1 MRTMMEL
8 NDYDS
13 DDDLDTR
20 ADFTDDILEEMKHDC
35 IIKKIDLFKDLMARE
50 PEFYGINKICSGS
63 IYEIMNNGKTLKQ
76 NSLSEYQK
84 DLFDDLY
91 TCIYGIPGSLQLYNN
106 VSKEL
111 VHSIS
116 V

>member
-1 MRTMMEL
+1 MEL
-8 NDYDS
+8 NDYES
-13 DDDLDTR
+13 DDDLDTH
-20 ADFTDDILEEMKHDC
+20 ADFTDDVLEEMKHDC
-35 IIKKIDLFKDLMARE
+35 IIKKIDLFKDLLSKE

-63 IYEIMNNGKTLKQ
+63 IYQIMNNGKTLKQ

-91 TCIYGIPGSLQLYNN
+91 SSIYGTPGNLPLYNK
-106 VSKEL
+106 VVAEL
-111 VHSIS
+111 MSVIS

>member
-1 MRTMMEL
+1 MMEL
-8 NDYDS
+8 NDYES

-20 ADFTDDILEEMKHDC
+20 AEFTYDVLEEIKLDC
-35 IIKKIDLFKDLMARE
+35 IIKKIDLFKDLLSKE

-63 IYEIMNNGKTLKQ
+63 IYEIMNNGKTLKY

-91 TCIYGIPGSLQLYNN
+91 SSIYGIPGSLQLYNK
-106 VSKEL
+106 VVLDLMSI
-111 VHSIS
+111 IS

>member
-1 MRTMMEL
+1 MMEL
-8 NDYDS
+8 NDYES

-35 IIKKIDLFKDLMARE
+35 IIKKIDLFKDIMSRE
-50 PEFYGINKICSGS
+50 PEFYGINKVCSGT
-63 IYEIMNNGKTLKQ
+63 IYEIMNKGKTLKY
-76 NSLSEYQK
+76 NNLTEYQK

-106 VSKEL
+106 VAKEL
-111 VHSIS
+111 VQINS

>member
-1 MRTMMEL
+1 MMEL
-8 NDYDS
+8 NDYES

-63 IYEIMNNGKTLKQ
+63 IYEIMNKGKTLKK
-76 NSLSEYQK
+76 NILSEYQK

-91 TCIYGIPGSLQLYNN
+91 KSIYGIPGNLQLYNK
-106 VSKEL
+106 VVTEL
-111 VHSIS
+111 MSINS